1 MEAIFM
7 KTQNSEANEFN
18 ELINLLT
25 SLILKTHIM
34 KKNIGLVNLSI
45 DYTWKNFKSTYNN
58 DKIKISA
65 STWNDE
71 FD

>member
-1 MEAIFM
+1 
-7 KTQNSEANEFN
+7 
-18 ELINLLT
+18 
-25 SLILKTHIM
+25 M

-71 FD
+71 FDQSDESYSIVDIQD